1 MISLNLG
8 KMLNILGGLE
18 MSNNKETAK
27 QIIQII
33 GEDNI
38 TFMTHCATRLRLNVV
53 NESDVD
59 LDALDQVEGVI
70 KSQLKGGQL
79 QVIIGARVADVF
91 EEAKKLVNLSDEN
104 VQSTEVKKNV
114 ITRVVEAISGCFGPV
129 IPVLIGCGMVKS
141 VAAILIA
148 LKWVDPTSGTYQVIS
163 LIGDLL
169 FYFFPFFLAVSAAK
183 KFKTHEYLALALAGA
198 LMYPLIQNGAIN
210 AAESGVSSLSFLG
223 LPVLFVNYKSTILP
237 IILSVWIMS
246 YVYRWVNKIIPDTF
260 KVLFVPMIVLFIMV
274 PLELIVI
281 GPLGTYLGQG
291 VASIVS
297 YLYTTNG
304 VIGALLFGT
313 FRPLLIIFG
322 MHYAITPINAQLIA
336 EYGYSVIS
344 PANLTGNLAQAGA
357 TLAVFLLLKK
367 KAEKAEALSAGV
379 TALFG
384 VTEPAMF
391 GFNLKYKKPM
401 IFAMLGGGI
410 GAAYINFF
418 GGGATAVILPG
429 LLALPT
435 YIADNYIHIII
446 GISISIAFA
455 LVGTLLFGIG
465 QKDSKIA
472 TQAVNPEKLDVV
484 PFTDGE
490 ILPLEKVNDAVFST
504 GVMGPGFAVQPNQGK
519 VLAPFN
525 GKVTMVFETKHAI
538 GLRSDNGVEVLIH
551 IGLETVNLK
560 GQHFKVLIKE
570 GDTVEAGQALVEFD
584 LEKLKEL
591 GYDTVIPFI
600 VTNSVEFKN
609 VSVNLDKKPIEIALI

>member
-1 MISLNLG
+1 
-8 KMLNILGGLE
+8 
-18 MSNNKETAK
+18 MSNNKETAE

-38 TFMTHCATRLRLNVV
+38 TFMTHCATRLRLNVADE
-53 NESDVD
+53 NKVD
-59 LDALDQVEGVI
+59 LNALDQVPGVI
-70 KSQLKGGQL
+70 KAQVKSGQL
-79 QVIIGARVADVF
+79 QVIIGAKVAQVF
-91 EEAKKLVNLSDEN
+91 EEASKLVTLSEDQ
-104 VQSTEVKKNV
+104 VQSTEIKKN
-114 ITRVVEAISGCFGPV
+114 IIARVVEAISGCFGPV

-141 VAAILIA
+141 VAAILTT
-148 LKWVDPTSGTYQVIS
+148 LNLVDPTSGTYQIIS

-183 KFKTHEYLALALAGA
+183 KFKTHEFLAVALAGA
-198 LMYPLIQNGAIN
+198 LMYPTIQNGALQ
-210 AAESGVSSLSFLG
+210 AAETGVNSLSFLG
-223 LPVLFVNYKSTILP
+223 LPVLFVNYKSTIIP

-246 YVYRWVNKIIPDTF
+246 YVYKWVNKLIPDTF

-281 GPLGTYLGQG
+281 GPFGTYIGQG
-291 VASIVS
+291 VAKVVS

-304 VIGALLFGT
+304 VLGALLFGT

-357 TLAVFLLLKK
+357 TLATFFLLKK
-367 KAEKAEALSAGV
+367 KSEKAEALSAGV

-401 IFAMLGGGI
+401 ICAMIAGGI
-410 GAAYINFF
+410 GAAYINFW

-446 GISISIAFA
+446 GISISIALA
-455 LVGTLLFGIG
+455 MIGTLVLGIG
-465 QKDSKIA
+465 NKAKSDETTIVSA
-472 TQAVNPEKLDVV
+472 TKLDVK
-484 PFTDGE
+484 PFAKGE
-490 ILPLEKVNDAVFST
+490 VVELNKVNDAVFST
-504 GVMGPGFAVQPNQGK
+504 GVMGNGFAIVPTEGK
-519 VLAPFN
+519 VFAPFA

-538 GLRSDNGVEVLIH
+538 GLRSDNGVEVLVH
-551 IGLETVNLK
+551 IGLDTVNLK
-560 GQHFKVLIKE
+560 GEHFNVHIKE
-570 GDTVEAGQALVEFD
+570 GDTIEAGQLLVEFD

-591 GYDTVIPFI
+591 GYDTIIPFI
-600 VTNSVEFKN
+600 VTNGAEFAQVTPKL
-609 VSVNLDKKPIEIALI
+609 SSDSIEFALA

>member
-1 MISLNLG
+1 
-8 KMLNILGGLE
+8 

-38 TFMTHCATRLRLNVV
+38 TFMTHCATRLRLNVADE
-53 NESDVD
+53 NKVD
-59 LDALDQVEGVI
+59 LNALDQVLGVI
-70 KSQLKGGQL
+70 KAQVKSGQL
-79 QVIIGARVADVF
+79 QVIIGAKVAQVF
-91 EEAKKLVNLSDEN
+91 EEASKLVTLSEDQ
-104 VQSTEVKKNV
+104 VQSTEIKKN
-114 ITRVVEAISGCFGPV
+114 IIARVVEAISGCFGPV

-141 VAAILIA
+141 VAAILTT
-148 LKWVDPTSGTYQVIS
+148 LNLVDPTSGTYQIIS

-183 KFKTHEYLALALAGA
+183 KFKTHEFLAVALAGA
-198 LMYPLIQNGAIN
+198 LMYPTIQNGALQ
-210 AAESGVSSLSFLG
+210 AAETGVNSLSFLG
-223 LPVLFVNYKSTILP
+223 LPVLFVNYKSTIIP

-246 YVYRWVNKIIPDTF
+246 YVYKWVNKLIPDTF

-281 GPLGTYLGQG
+281 GPFGTYIGQG
-291 VASIVS
+291 VAKVVS

-304 VIGALLFGT
+304 VLGALLFGT

-357 TLAVFLLLKK
+357 TLATFFLLKK
-367 KAEKAEALSAGV
+367 KSEKAEALSAGV

-401 IFAMLGGGI
+401 ICAMIAGGI
-410 GAAYINFF
+410 GAAYINFW

-446 GISISIAFA
+446 GISISIALA
-455 LVGTLLFGIG
+455 MIGTLVLGIG
-465 QKDSKIA
+465 NKAKSDETTIVSA
-472 TQAVNPEKLDVV
+472 TKLDVK
-484 PFTDGE
+484 PFAKGE
-490 ILPLEKVNDAVFST
+490 VVELNKVNDAVFST
-504 GVMGPGFAVQPNQGK
+504 GVMGNGFAIVPTEGK
-519 VLAPFN
+519 VFAPFA

-538 GLRSDNGVEVLIH
+538 GLRSDNGVEVLVH
-551 IGLETVNLK
+551 IGLDTVNLK
-560 GQHFKVLIKE
+560 GEHFNVHIKE
-570 GDTVEAGQALVEFD
+570 GDTIEAGQLLVEFD

-591 GYDTVIPFI
+591 GYDTIIPFI
-600 VTNSVEFKN
+600 VTNGAEFAQVTPKL
-609 VSVNLDKKPIEIALI
+609 SSDSIEFALA

>member
-1 MISLNLG
+1 
-8 KMLNILGGLE
+8 
-18 MSNNKETAK
+18 MSSNKETAK

-38 TFMTHCATRLRLNVV
+38 TFMTHCATRLRMNVADE
-53 NESDVD
+53 NKVD
-59 LDALDQVEGVI
+59 LNALDQVSGVI
-70 KSQLKGGQL
+70 KAQIKSGQL
-79 QVIIGARVADVF
+79 QVIIGAKVAQVF
-91 EEAKKLVNLSDEN
+91 EEASKLVSLSDN
-104 VQSTEVKKNV
+104 QVQSTEIKKN
-114 ITRVVEAISGCFGPV
+114 IIARVVEAISGCFGPV

-141 VAAILIA
+141 VAAILTT
-148 LKWVDPTSGTYQVIS
+148 LNLVDPTSGTYQIIS

-183 KFKTHEYLALALAGA
+183 KFKTHEFLAVALAGA
-198 LMYPLIQNGAIN
+198 LMYPTIQNGALQ
-210 AAESGVSSLSFLG
+210 AAETSVNSLSFLG
-223 LPVLFVNYKSTILP
+223 LPVLFVNYKSTIIP

-246 YVYRWVNKIIPDTF
+246 YVYKWVNKLIPDTF

-281 GPLGTYLGQG
+281 GPFGTYLGQG
-291 VASIVS
+291 VAKVVS

-304 VIGALLFGT
+304 VLGALLFGT

-357 TLAVFLLLKK
+357 TLATFFFLKK
-367 KAEKAEALSAGV
+367 KSEKAEALSAGV

-401 IFAMLGGGI
+401 ICAMIAGGI
-410 GAAYINFF
+410 GAAYINFWS
-418 GGGATAVILPG
+418 GGATAVILPG

-446 GISISIAFA
+446 GISISIALA
-455 LVGTLLFGIG
+455 MIGTLVFGIG
-465 QKDSKIA
+465 SKPKADDTTIVSA
-472 TQAVNPEKLDVV
+472 TKLDVK
-484 PFTDGE
+484 PFAKGE
-490 ILPLEKVNDAVFST
+490 VVELNKVNDAVFST
-504 GVMGPGFAVQPNQGK
+504 GVMGNGFAIVPTEGK
-519 VLAPFN
+519 VFAPFA

-538 GLRSDNGVEVLIH
+538 GLRSDNGVEVLVH
-551 IGLETVNLK
+551 IGLDTVNLK
-560 GQHFKVLIKE
+560 GEHFNVRIKE
-570 GDTVEAGQALVEFD
+570 GDTIEAGQLLVEFD

-591 GYDTVIPFI
+591 GYDTIIPFI
-600 VTNSVEFKN
+600 VTNGAEFAQVTPKL
-609 VSVNLDKKPIEIALI
+609 SSDSIEFALA

>member
-1 MISLNLG
+1 
-8 KMLNILGGLE
+8 
-18 MSNNKETAK
+18 ETAK

-38 TFMTHCATRLRLNVV
+38 TFMTHCATRLRMNVADE
-53 NESDVD
+53 NKVD
-59 LDALDQVEGVI
+59 LNALDQVSGVI
-70 KSQLKGGQL
+70 KAQIKSGQL
-79 QVIIGARVADVF
+79 QVIIGAKVAQVF
-91 EEAKKLVNLSDEN
+91 EEASKLVSLSDN
-104 VQSTEVKKNV
+104 QVQSTEIKKN
-114 ITRVVEAISGCFGPV
+114 IIARVVEAISGCFGPV

-141 VAAILIA
+141 VAAILTT
-148 LKWVDPTSGTYQVIS
+148 LNLVDPTSGTYQIIS

-183 KFKTHEYLALALAGA
+183 KFKTHEFLAVALAGA
-198 LMYPLIQNGAIN
+198 LMYPTIQNGALQ
-210 AAESGVSSLSFLG
+210 AAETGVNSLSFLG
-223 LPVLFVNYKSTILP
+223 LPVLFVNYKSTIIP

-246 YVYRWVNKIIPDTF
+246 YVYKWVNKLIPDTF

-281 GPLGTYLGQG
+281 GPFGTYLGQG
-291 VASIVS
+291 VAKVVS

-304 VIGALLFGT
+304 VLGALLFGT

-357 TLAVFLLLKK
+357 TLATFFFLKK
-367 KAEKAEALSAGV
+367 KSEKAEALSAGV

-401 IFAMLGGGI
+401 ICAMIAGGI
-410 GAAYINFF
+410 GAAYINFWS
-418 GGGATAVILPG
+418 GGATAVILPG

-446 GISISIAFA
+446 GISISIALA
-455 LVGTLLFGIG
+455 MIGTLVFGIG
-465 QKDSKIA
+465 SKPKADDTTIVSA
-472 TQAVNPEKLDVV
+472 TKLDVK
-484 PFTDGE
+484 PFAKGE
-490 ILPLEKVNDAVFST
+490 VVELNKVNDAVFST
-504 GVMGPGFAVQPNQGK
+504 GVMGNGFAIVPTEGK
-519 VLAPFN
+519 VFAPFA

-538 GLRSDNGVEVLIH
+538 GLRSDNGVEVLVH
-551 IGLETVNLK
+551 IGLDTVNLK
-560 GQHFKVLIKE
+560 GEHFNVRIKE
-570 GDTVEAGQALVEFD
+570 GDTIEAGQLLVEFD

-591 GYDTVIPFI
+591 GYDTIIPFI
-600 VTNSVEFKN
+600 VTNGAEFAQVTPKL
-609 VSVNLDKKPIEIALI
+609 SSDSIEFALA

>member
-1 MISLNLG
+1 
-8 KMLNILGGLE
+8 
-18 MSNNKETAK
+18 MSSNKETAK

-38 TFMTHCATRLRLNVV
+38 TFMTHCATRLRMNVADE
-53 NESDVD
+53 NKVD
-59 LDALDQVEGVI
+59 LNALEQVSGVI
-70 KSQLKGGQL
+70 KAQIKSGQL
-79 QVIIGARVADVF
+79 QVIIGAKVAQVF
-91 EEAKKLVNLSDEN
+91 EEASKLVSLSDN
-104 VQSTEVKKNV
+104 QVQSTEIKKN
-114 ITRVVEAISGCFGPV
+114 IIARVVEAISGCFGPV

-141 VAAILIA
+141 VAAILTT
-148 LKWVDPTSGTYQVIS
+148 LNLVDPTSGTYQIIS

-183 KFKTHEYLALALAGA
+183 KFKTHEFLAVALAGA
-198 LMYPLIQNGAIN
+198 LMYPTIQNGALQ
-210 AAESGVSSLSFLG
+210 AAETGVNSLSFLG
-223 LPVLFVNYKSTILP
+223 LPVLFVNYKSTIIP

-246 YVYRWVNKIIPDTF
+246 YVYKWVNKLIPDTF

-281 GPLGTYLGQG
+281 GPFGTYLGQG
-291 VASIVS
+291 VAKVVS

-304 VIGALLFGT
+304 VLGALLFGT

-357 TLAVFLLLKK
+357 TLATFFFLKK
-367 KAEKAEALSAGV
+367 KSEKAEALSAGV

-401 IFAMLGGGI
+401 ICAMIAGGI
-410 GAAYINFF
+410 GAAYINFWS
-418 GGGATAVILPG
+418 GGATAVILPG

-446 GISISIAFA
+446 GISISIALA
-455 LVGTLLFGIG
+455 MIGTLVFGIG
-465 QKDSKIA
+465 SKPKADDTTIVSA
-472 TQAVNPEKLDVV
+472 TKLDVK
-484 PFTDGE
+484 PFAKGE
-490 ILPLEKVNDAVFST
+490 VVELNKVNDAVFST
-504 GVMGPGFAVQPNQGK
+504 GVMGNGFAIVPTEGK
-519 VLAPFN
+519 VFAPFA

-538 GLRSDNGVEVLIH
+538 GLRSDNGVEVLVH
-551 IGLETVNLK
+551 IGLDTVNLK
-560 GQHFKVLIKE
+560 GEHFNVRIKE
-570 GDTVEAGQALVEFD
+570 GDTIEAGQLLVEFD

-591 GYDTVIPFI
+591 GYDTIIPFI
-600 VTNSVEFKN
+600 VTNGAEFAQVTPKL
-609 VSVNLDKKPIEIALI
+609 SSDSIEFALA

>member
-1 MISLNLG
+1 
-8 KMLNILGGLE
+8 
-18 MSNNKETAK
+18 MSSNKETAK

-38 TFMTHCATRLRLNVV
+38 TFMTHCATRLRMNVADE
-53 NESDVD
+53 NKVD
-59 LDALDQVEGVI
+59 LNALDQVSGVI
-70 KSQLKGGQL
+70 KAQIKSGQL
-79 QVIIGARVADVF
+79 QVIIGAKVAQVF
-91 EEAKKLVNLSDEN
+91 EEASKLVSLSDN
-104 VQSTEVKKNV
+104 QVQSTEIKKN
-114 ITRVVEAISGCFGPV
+114 IIARVVEAISGCFGPV

-141 VAAILIA
+141 VAAILTT
-148 LKWVDPTSGTYQVIS
+148 LNLVDPTSGTYQIIS

-183 KFKTHEYLALALAGA
+183 KFKTHEFLAVALAGA
-198 LMYPLIQNGAIN
+198 LMYPTIQNGALQ
-210 AAESGVSSLSFLG
+210 AAETGVNSLSFLG
-223 LPVLFVNYKSTILP
+223 LPVLFVNYKSTIIP

-246 YVYRWVNKIIPDTF
+246 YVYKWVNKLIPDTF

-281 GPLGTYLGQG
+281 GPFGTYLGQG
-291 VASIVS
+291 VAKVVS

-304 VIGALLFGT
+304 VLGALLFGT

-357 TLAVFLLLKK
+357 TLATFFFLKK
-367 KAEKAEALSAGV
+367 KSEKAEALSAGV

-401 IFAMLGGGI
+401 ICAMIAGGI
-410 GAAYINFF
+410 GAAYINFWS
-418 GGGATAVILPG
+418 GGATAVILPG

-446 GISISIAFA
+446 GISISIALA
-455 LVGTLLFGIG
+455 MIGTLVFGIG
-465 QKDSKIA
+465 SKPKADDTTIVSA
-472 TQAVNPEKLDVV
+472 TKLDVK
-484 PFTDGE
+484 PFAKGE
-490 ILPLEKVNDAVFST
+490 VVELNKVNDAVFST
-504 GVMGPGFAVQPNQGK
+504 GVMGNGFAIVPTEGK
-519 VLAPFN
+519 VFAPFA

-538 GLRSDNGVEVLIH
+538 GLRSDNGVEALVH
-551 IGLETVNLK
+551 IGLDTVNLK
-560 GQHFKVLIKE
+560 GEHFNVRIKE
-570 GDTVEAGQALVEFD
+570 GDTIEAGQLLVEFD

-591 GYDTVIPFI
+591 GYDTIIPFI
-600 VTNSVEFKN
+600 VTNGAEFAQVTPKL
-609 VSVNLDKKPIEIALI
+609 SSDSIEFALA

>member
-1 MISLNLG
+1 
-8 KMLNILGGLE
+8 

-38 TFMTHCATRLRLNVV
+38 TFMTHCATRLRLNVADE
-53 NESDVD
+53 NKVD
-59 LDALDQVEGVI
+59 LNALDQVPGVI
-70 KSQLKGGQL
+70 KAQVKSGQL
-79 QVIIGARVADVF
+79 QVIIGAKVAQVF
-91 EEAKKLVNLSDEN
+91 EEASKLVTLSEDQ
-104 VQSTEVKKNV
+104 VQSTEIKKN
-114 ITRVVEAISGCFGPV
+114 IIARVVEAISGCFGPV

-141 VAAILIA
+141 VAAILTT
-148 LKWVDPTSGTYQVIS
+148 LNLVDPTSGTYQIIS

-183 KFKTHEYLALALAGA
+183 KFKTHEFLAVALAGA
-198 LMYPLIQNGAIN
+198 LMYPTIQNGALQ
-210 AAESGVSSLSFLG
+210 AAETGVNSLSFLG
-223 LPVLFVNYKSTILP
+223 LPVLFVNYKSTIIP

-246 YVYRWVNKIIPDTF
+246 YVYKWVNKLIPDTF
-260 KVLFVPMIVLFIMV
+260 KVLFVLMIVLFIMV

-281 GPLGTYLGQG
+281 GPFGTYIGQG
-291 VASIVS
+291 VAKVVS

-304 VIGALLFGT
+304 VLGALLFGT

-357 TLAVFLLLKK
+357 TLATFFLLKK
-367 KAEKAEALSAGV
+367 KSEKAEALSAGV

-401 IFAMLGGGI
+401 ICAMIAGGI
-410 GAAYINFF
+410 GAAYINFW

-446 GISISIAFA
+446 GISISIALA
-455 LVGTLLFGIG
+455 MIGTLVLGIG
-465 QKDSKIA
+465 NKAKSDETTIVSA
-472 TQAVNPEKLDVV
+472 TKLDVK
-484 PFTDGE
+484 PFAKGE
-490 ILPLEKVNDAVFST
+490 VVELNKVNDAVFST
-504 GVMGPGFAVQPNQGK
+504 GVMGNGFAIVPTEGK
-519 VLAPFN
+519 VFAPFA

-538 GLRSDNGVEVLIH
+538 GLRSDNGVEVLVH
-551 IGLETVNLK
+551 IGLDTVNLK
-560 GQHFKVLIKE
+560 GEHFNVHIKE
-570 GDTVEAGQALVEFD
+570 GDTIEAGQLLVEFD

-591 GYDTVIPFI
+591 GYDTIIPFI
-600 VTNSVEFKN
+600 VTNGAEFAQVTPKL
-609 VSVNLDKKPIEIALI
+609 SSDSIEFALA

>member
-1 MISLNLG
+1 
-8 KMLNILGGLE
+8 

-38 TFMTHCATRLRLNVV
+38 TFMTHCATRLRLNVADE
-53 NESDVD
+53 NKVD
-59 LDALDQVEGVI
+59 LNALDQVPGVI
-70 KSQLKGGQL
+70 KAQVKSGQL
-79 QVIIGARVADVF
+79 QVIIGAKVAQVF
-91 EEAKKLVNLSDEN
+91 EEASKLVTLSEDQ
-104 VQSTEVKKNV
+104 VQSTEIKKN
-114 ITRVVEAISGCFGPV
+114 IIARVVEAISGCFGPV

-141 VAAILIA
+141 VAAILTT
-148 LKWVDPTSGTYQVIS
+148 LNLVDPTSGTYQIIS

-183 KFKTHEYLALALAGA
+183 KFKTHEFLAVALAGA
-198 LMYPLIQNGAIN
+198 LMYPTIQNGALQ
-210 AAESGVSSLSFLG
+210 AAETGVNSLSFLG
-223 LPVLFVNYKSTILP
+223 LPVLFVNYKSTIIP

-246 YVYRWVNKIIPDTF
+246 YVYKWVNKLIPDTF

-281 GPLGTYLGQG
+281 GPFGTYIGQG
-291 VASIVS
+291 VAKVVS

-304 VIGALLFGT
+304 VLGALLFGT

-357 TLAVFLLLKK
+357 TLATFFLLKK
-367 KAEKAEALSAGV
+367 KSEKAEALSAGV

-401 IFAMLGGGI
+401 ICAMIAGGI
-410 GAAYINFF
+410 GAAYINFW

-446 GISISIAFA
+446 GISISIALA
-455 LVGTLLFGIG
+455 MIGTLVLGIG
-465 QKDSKIA
+465 NKAKSDETTIVSA
-472 TQAVNPEKLDVV
+472 TKLDVK
-484 PFTDGE
+484 PFAKGE
-490 ILPLEKVNDAVFST
+490 VVELNKVNDAVFLT
-504 GVMGPGFAVQPNQGK
+504 GVMGNGFAIVPTEGK
-519 VLAPFN
+519 VFAPFA
-525 GKVTMVFETKHAI
+525 GKVTIVFETKHAI
-538 GLRSDNGVEVLIH
+538 GLRSDNGVEVLVH
-551 IGLETVNLK
+551 IGLDTVNLK
-560 GQHFKVLIKE
+560 GEHFNVHIKE
-570 GDTVEAGQALVEFD
+570 GDTIEAGQLLVEFD

-591 GYDTVIPFI
+591 GYDTIIPFI
-600 VTNSVEFKN
+600 VTNGAEFAQVTPKL
-609 VSVNLDKKPIEIALI
+609 SSDSIEFALA

>member
-1 MISLNLG
+1 
-8 KMLNILGGLE
+8 

-38 TFMTHCATRLRLNVV
+38 TFMTHCATRLRLNVADE
-53 NESDVD
+53 NKVD
-59 LDALDQVEGVI
+59 LNALDQVPGVI
-70 KSQLKGGQL
+70 KAQVKSGQL
-79 QVIIGARVADVF
+79 QVIIGAKVAQVF
-91 EEAKKLVNLSDEN
+91 EEASKLVTLSEDQ
-104 VQSTEVKKNV
+104 VQSTEIKKN
-114 ITRVVEAISGCFGPV
+114 IIARVVEAISGCFGPV

-141 VAAILIA
+141 VAAILTT
-148 LKWVDPTSGTYQVIS
+148 LNLVDPTSGTYQIIS

-183 KFKTHEYLALALAGA
+183 KFKTHEFLAVALAGA
-198 LMYPLIQNGAIN
+198 LMYPTIQNGALQ
-210 AAESGVSSLSFLG
+210 AAETGVNSLSFLG
-223 LPVLFVNYKSTILP
+223 LPVLFVNYKSTIIP

-246 YVYRWVNKIIPDTF
+246 YVYKWVNKLIPDTF

-281 GPLGTYLGQG
+281 GPFGTYIGQG
-291 VASIVS
+291 VAKVVS

-304 VIGALLFGT
+304 VLGALLFGT

-357 TLAVFLLLKK
+357 TLATFFLLKK
-367 KAEKAEALSAGV
+367 KSEKAEALSAGV

-401 IFAMLGGGI
+401 ICAMIASGI
-410 GAAYINFF
+410 GAAYINFW

-446 GISISIAFA
+446 GISISIALA
-455 LVGTLLFGIG
+455 MIGTLVLGIG
-465 QKDSKIA
+465 NKAKSDETTIVSA
-472 TQAVNPEKLDVV
+472 TKLDVK
-484 PFTDGE
+484 PFAKGE
-490 ILPLEKVNDAVFST
+490 VVELNKVNDAVFLT
-504 GVMGPGFAVQPNQGK
+504 GVMGNGFAIVPTEGK
-519 VLAPFN
+519 VFAPFA

-538 GLRSDNGVEVLIH
+538 GLRSDNGVEVLVH
-551 IGLETVNLK
+551 IGLDTVNLK
-560 GQHFKVLIKE
+560 GEHFNVHIKE
-570 GDTVEAGQALVEFD
+570 GDTIEAGQLLVEFD

-591 GYDTVIPFI
+591 GYDTIIPFI
-600 VTNSVEFKN
+600 VTNGAEFAQVTPKL
-609 VSVNLDKKPIEIALI
+609 SSDSIEFALA

>member
-1 MISLNLG
+1 
-8 KMLNILGGLE
+8 
-18 MSNNKETAK
+18 MSSNKETAK

-38 TFMTHCATRLRLNVV
+38 TFMTHCATQLRMNVADE
-53 NESDVD
+53 NKVD
-59 LDALDQVEGVI
+59 LNALDQVSGVI
-70 KSQLKGGQL
+70 KAQIKSGQL
-79 QVIIGARVADVF
+79 QVIIGAKVAQVF
-91 EEAKKLVNLSDEN
+91 EEASKLVSLSDN
-104 VQSTEVKKNV
+104 QVQSTEIKKN
-114 ITRVVEAISGCFGPV
+114 IIARVVEAISGCFGPV

-141 VAAILIA
+141 VAAILTT
-148 LKWVDPTSGTYQVIS
+148 LNLVDPTSGTYQIIS

-183 KFKTHEYLALALAGA
+183 KFKTHEFLAVALAGA
-198 LMYPLIQNGAIN
+198 LMYPTIQNGALQ
-210 AAESGVSSLSFLG
+210 AAETGVNSLSFLG
-223 LPVLFVNYKSTILP
+223 LPVLFVNYKSTIIP

-246 YVYRWVNKIIPDTF
+246 YVYKWVNKLIPDTF

-281 GPLGTYLGQG
+281 GPFGTYLGQG
-291 VASIVS
+291 VAKVVS

-304 VIGALLFGT
+304 VLGALLFGT

-357 TLAVFLLLKK
+357 TLATFFFLKK
-367 KAEKAEALSAGV
+367 KSEKAEALSAGV

-401 IFAMLGGGI
+401 ICAMIAGGI
-410 GAAYINFF
+410 GAAYINFWS
-418 GGGATAVILPG
+418 GGATAVILPG

-446 GISISIAFA
+446 GISISIALA
-455 LVGTLLFGIG
+455 MIGTLVFGIG
-465 QKDSKIA
+465 SKPKADDTTIVSA
-472 TQAVNPEKLDVV
+472 TKLDVK
-484 PFTDGE
+484 PFAKGE
-490 ILPLEKVNDAVFST
+490 VVELNKVNDAVFST
-504 GVMGPGFAVQPNQGK
+504 GVMGNGFAIVPTEGK
-519 VLAPFN
+519 VFAPFA

-538 GLRSDNGVEVLIH
+538 GLRSDNGVEVLVH
-551 IGLETVNLK
+551 IGLDTVNLK
-560 GQHFKVLIKE
+560 GEHFNVRIKE
-570 GDTVEAGQALVEFD
+570 GDTIEAGQLLVEFD

-591 GYDTVIPFI
+591 GYDTIIPFI
-600 VTNSVEFKN
+600 VTNGAEFAQVTPKL
-609 VSVNLDKKPIEIALI
+609 SSDSIEFALA

>member
-1 MISLNLG
+1 
-8 KMLNILGGLE
+8 

-38 TFMTHCATRLRLNVV
+38 TFMTHCATRLRLNVADE
-53 NESDVD
+53 NKVD
-59 LDALDQVEGVI
+59 LNALDQVPDVI
-70 KSQLKGGQL
+70 KAQVKSGQL
-79 QVIIGARVADVF
+79 QVIIGAKVAQVF
-91 EEAKKLVNLSDEN
+91 EEASKLVTLSEDQ
-104 VQSTEVKKNV
+104 VQSTEIKKN
-114 ITRVVEAISGCFGPV
+114 IIARVVEAISGCFGPV

-141 VAAILIA
+141 VAAILTT
-148 LKWVDPTSGTYQVIS
+148 LNLVDPTSGTYQIIS

-183 KFKTHEYLALALAGA
+183 KFKTHEFLAVALAGA
-198 LMYPLIQNGAIN
+198 LMYPTIQNGALQ
-210 AAESGVSSLSFLG
+210 AAETGVNSLSFLG
-223 LPVLFVNYKSTILP
+223 LPVLFVNYKSTIIP

-246 YVYRWVNKIIPDTF
+246 YVYKWVNKLIPDTF

-281 GPLGTYLGQG
+281 GPFGTYIGQG
-291 VASIVS
+291 VAKVVS

-304 VIGALLFGT
+304 VLGALLFGT

-357 TLAVFLLLKK
+357 TLATFFLLKK
-367 KAEKAEALSAGV
+367 KSEKAEALSAGV

-401 IFAMLGGGI
+401 ICAMIAGGI
-410 GAAYINFF
+410 GAAYINFW

-446 GISISIAFA
+446 GISISIALA
-455 LVGTLLFGIG
+455 MIGTLVLGIG
-465 QKDSKIA
+465 NKAKSDETTIVSA
-472 TQAVNPEKLDVV
+472 TKLDVK
-484 PFTDGE
+484 PFAKGE
-490 ILPLEKVNDAVFST
+490 VVELNKVNDAVFLT
-504 GVMGPGFAVQPNQGK
+504 GVMGNGFAIVPTEGK
-519 VLAPFN
+519 VFAPFA

-538 GLRSDNGVEVLIH
+538 GLRSDNGVEVLVH
-551 IGLETVNLK
+551 IGLDTVNLK
-560 GQHFKVLIKE
+560 GEHFNVHIKE
-570 GDTVEAGQALVEFD
+570 GDTIEAGQLLVEFD

-591 GYDTVIPFI
+591 GYDTIIPFI
-600 VTNSVEFKN
+600 VTNGAEFAQVTPKL
-609 VSVNLDKKPIEIALI
+609 SSDSIEFALA

>member
-1 MISLNLG
+1 
-8 KMLNILGGLE
+8 
-18 MSNNKETAK
+18 MSSNKETAK

-38 TFMTHCATRLRLNVV
+38 TFMTHCATRLRLNVADE
-53 NESDVD
+53 NKVD
-59 LDALDQVEGVI
+59 LNALDQVPGVI
-70 KSQLKGGQL
+70 KAQVKSGQL
-79 QVIIGARVADVF
+79 QVIIGAKVAQVF
-91 EEAKKLVNLSDEN
+91 EEASKLVTLSEDQ
-104 VQSTEVKKNV
+104 VQSTEIKKN
-114 ITRVVEAISGCFGPV
+114 IIARVVEAISGCFGPV

-141 VAAILIA
+141 VAAILTT
-148 LKWVDPTSGTYQVIS
+148 LNLVDPTSGTYQIIS

-183 KFKTHEYLALALAGA
+183 KFKTHEFLAVALAGA
-198 LMYPLIQNGAIN
+198 LMYPTIQNGALQ
-210 AAESGVSSLSFLG
+210 AAETGVNSLSFLG
-223 LPVLFVNYKSTILP
+223 FPVLFVNYKSTIIP

-246 YVYRWVNKIIPDTF
+246 YVYKWVNKLIPDTF

-281 GPLGTYLGQG
+281 GPFGTYIGQG
-291 VASIVS
+291 VAKVVS

-304 VIGALLFGT
+304 VLGALLFGT

-357 TLAVFLLLKK
+357 TLATFFLLKK
-367 KAEKAEALSAGV
+367 KSEKAEALSAGV

-401 IFAMLGGGI
+401 ICAMIAGGI
-410 GAAYINFF
+410 GAAYINFW

-446 GISISIAFA
+446 GISISIALA
-455 LVGTLLFGIG
+455 MIGTLVLGIG
-465 QKDSKIA
+465 NKAKSDETTIVSA
-472 TQAVNPEKLDVV
+472 TKLDVK
-484 PFTDGE
+484 PFAKGE
-490 ILPLEKVNDAVFST
+490 VVELNKVNDAVFST
-504 GVMGPGFAVQPNQGK
+504 GVMGNGFAIVPTEGK
-519 VLAPFN
+519 VFAPFA
-525 GKVTMVFETKHAI
+525 GKVTMLFETKHAI
-538 GLRSDNGVEVLIH
+538 GLRSDNGVEVLVH
-551 IGLETVNLK
+551 IGLDTINLK
-560 GQHFKVLIKE
+560 GEHFNVHITE
-570 GDTVEAGQALVEFD
+570 GDTIEAGQLLVEFD

-591 GYDTVIPFI
+591 GYDTIIPFI
-600 VTNSVEFKN
+600 VTNGAEFAQVTPKL
-609 VSVNLDKKPIEIALI
+609 SSDSIEFALS

>member
-1 MISLNLG
+1 
-8 KMLNILGGLE
+8 

-38 TFMTHCATRLRLNVV
+38 TFMTHCATRLRLNVADE
-53 NESDVD
+53 NKVD
-59 LDALDQVEGVI
+59 LNALDQVPGVI
-70 KSQLKGGQL
+70 KADVKSGQL
-79 QVIIGARVADVF
+79 QVIIGAKVAQVF
-91 EEAKKLVNLSDEN
+91 EEASKLVTLSEDQ
-104 VQSTEVKKNV
+104 VQSTEIKKN
-114 ITRVVEAISGCFGPV
+114 IIARVVEAISGCFGPV

-141 VAAILIA
+141 VAAILTT
-148 LKWVDPTSGTYQVIS
+148 LNLVDPTSGTYQIIS

-183 KFKTHEYLALALAGA
+183 KFKTHEFLAVALAGA
-198 LMYPLIQNGAIN
+198 LMYPTIQNGALQ
-210 AAESGVSSLSFLG
+210 AAETGVNSLSFLG
-223 LPVLFVNYKSTILP
+223 LPVLFVNYKSTIIP

-246 YVYRWVNKIIPDTF
+246 YVYKWVNKLIPDTF

-281 GPLGTYLGQG
+281 GPFGTYIGQG
-291 VASIVS
+291 VAKVVS

-304 VIGALLFGT
+304 VLGALLFGT

-357 TLAVFLLLKK
+357 TLATFFLLKK
-367 KAEKAEALSAGV
+367 KSEKAEALSAGV

-401 IFAMLGGGI
+401 ICAMIAGGI
-410 GAAYINFF
+410 GAAYINFW

-446 GISISIAFA
+446 GISISIALA
-455 LVGTLLFGIG
+455 MIGTLVLGIG
-465 QKDSKIA
+465 NKAKSDETTIVSA
-472 TQAVNPEKLDVV
+472 TKLDVK
-484 PFTDGE
+484 PFAKGE
-490 ILPLEKVNDAVFST
+490 VVELNKVNDAVFST
-504 GVMGPGFAVQPNQGK
+504 GVMGNGFAIVPTEGK
-519 VLAPFN
+519 VFAPFA

-538 GLRSDNGVEVLIH
+538 GLRSDNGVEVLVH
-551 IGLETVNLK
+551 IGLDTVNLK
-560 GQHFKVLIKE
+560 GEHFNVHIKE
-570 GDTVEAGQALVEFD
+570 GDTIEAGQLLVEFD

-591 GYDTVIPFI
+591 GYDTIIPFI
-600 VTNSVEFKN
+600 VTNGAEFAQVTPKL
-609 VSVNLDKKPIEIALI
+609 SSDSIEFALA

>member
-1 MISLNLG
+1 
-8 KMLNILGGLE
+8 
-18 MSNNKETAK
+18 MSSNKETAK

-38 TFMTHCATRLRLNVV
+38 TFMTHCATRLRLNVADE
-53 NESDVD
+53 NKVD
-59 LDALDQVEGVI
+59 LNALDQVPGVI
-70 KSQLKGGQL
+70 KAQVKSGQL
-79 QVIIGARVADVF
+79 QVIIGAKVAQVF
-91 EEAKKLVNLSDEN
+91 EEASKLVTLSDDQ
-104 VQSTEVKKNV
+104 VQSTEIKKN
-114 ITRVVEAISGCFGPV
+114 IIARVVEAISGCFGPV

-141 VAAILIA
+141 VAAILTT
-148 LKWVDPTSGTYQVIS
+148 LNLVDPTSGTYQIIS

-183 KFKTHEYLALALAGA
+183 KFKTHEFLAVALAGA
-198 LMYPLIQNGAIN
+198 LMYPTIQNGALQ
-210 AAESGVSSLSFLG
+210 AAETGVNSLSFLG
-223 LPVLFVNYKSTILP
+223 LPVLFVNYKSTIIP

-246 YVYRWVNKIIPDTF
+246 YVYKWVNKLIPDTF

-281 GPLGTYLGQG
+281 GPFGTYIGQG
-291 VASIVS
+291 VAKVVS

-304 VIGALLFGT
+304 VLGALLFGT

-357 TLAVFLLLKK
+357 TLATFFLLKK
-367 KAEKAEALSAGV
+367 KSEKAEALSAGV

-401 IFAMLGGGI
+401 ICAMIAGGI
-410 GAAYINFF
+410 GAAYINFW

-435 YIADNYIHIII
+435 YIADNYVHIII
-446 GISISIAFA
+446 GISISIALA
-455 LVGTLLFGIG
+455 MIGTLVLGIG
-465 QKDSKIA
+465 NKAKADETTIVSA
-472 TQAVNPEKLDVV
+472 TKLNVKPFAKGEVV
-484 PFTDGE
+484 E
-490 ILPLEKVNDAVFST
+490 LNKVNDAVFST
-504 GVMGPGFAVQPNQGK
+504 GVMGNGFAIVPTEGK
-519 VLAPFN
+519 VFAPFA
-525 GKVTMVFETKHAI
+525 GKVSMVFETKHAI
-538 GLRSDNGVEVLIH
+538 GLRSDNGVEVLVH
-551 IGLETVNLK
+551 IGLDTVNLK
-560 GQHFKVLIKE
+560 GEHFNVHIKE
-570 GDTVEAGQALVEFD
+570 GDTIEAGQLLVEFD

-591 GYDTVIPFI
+591 GYDTIIPFI
-600 VTNSVEFKN
+600 VTNGAEFAQVTPKL
-609 VSVNLDKKPIEIALI
+609 SSDSIEFALT

>member
-1 MISLNLG
+1 
-8 KMLNILGGLE
+8 
-18 MSNNKETAK
+18 MSSNKETAK

-38 TFMTHCATRLRLNVV
+38 TFMTHCATRLRMNVADE
-53 NESDVD
+53 NKVD
-59 LDALDQVEGVI
+59 LNALDQVSGVI
-70 KSQLKGGQL
+70 KAQIKSGQL
-79 QVIIGARVADVF
+79 QVIIGAKVAQVF
-91 EEAKKLVNLSDEN
+91 EEASKLVSLSDN
-104 VQSTEVKKNV
+104 QVQSTEIKKN
-114 ITRVVEAISGCFGPV
+114 IIARVVEAISGCFGPV

-141 VAAILIA
+141 VAAILTT
-148 LKWVDPTSGTYQVIS
+148 LNLVDPTSGTYQIIS

-183 KFKTHEYLALALAGA
+183 KFKTHEFLAVALAAA
-198 LMYPLIQNGAIN
+198 LMYPTIQNGALQ
-210 AAESGVSSLSFLG
+210 AAETGVNSLSFLG
-223 LPVLFVNYKSTILP
+223 LPVLFVNYKSTIIP

-246 YVYRWVNKIIPDTF
+246 YVYKWVNKLIPDTF

-281 GPLGTYLGQG
+281 GPFGTYLGQG
-291 VASIVS
+291 VAKVVS

-304 VIGALLFGT
+304 VLGALLFGT

-357 TLAVFLLLKK
+357 TLATFFFLKK
-367 KAEKAEALSAGV
+367 KSEKAEALSAGV

-401 IFAMLGGGI
+401 ICAMIAGGI
-410 GAAYINFF
+410 GAAYINFWS
-418 GGGATAVILPG
+418 GGATAVILPG

-446 GISISIAFA
+446 GISISIALA
-455 LVGTLLFGIG
+455 MIGTLVFGIG
-465 QKDSKIA
+465 SKPKADDTTIVSA
-472 TQAVNPEKLDVV
+472 TKLDVK
-484 PFTDGE
+484 PFAKGE
-490 ILPLEKVNDAVFST
+490 VVELNKVNDAVFST
-504 GVMGPGFAVQPNQGK
+504 GVMGNGFAIVPTEGK
-519 VLAPFN
+519 VFAPFA

-538 GLRSDNGVEVLIH
+538 GLRSDNGVEVLVH
-551 IGLETVNLK
+551 IGLDTVNLK
-560 GQHFKVLIKE
+560 GEHFNVRIKE
-570 GDTVEAGQALVEFD
+570 GDTIEAGQLLVEFD

-591 GYDTVIPFI
+591 GYDTIIPFI
-600 VTNSVEFKN
+600 VTNGAEFAQVTPKL
-609 VSVNLDKKPIEIALI
+609 SSDSIEFALA

>member
-1 MISLNLG
+1 
-8 KMLNILGGLE
+8 
-18 MSNNKETAK
+18 MSSNKETAK

-38 TFMTHCATRLRLNVV
+38 TFMTHCATRLRMNVADE
-53 NESDVD
+53 NKVD
-59 LDALDQVEGVI
+59 LNALDQVSGVI
-70 KSQLKGGQL
+70 KAQIKSGQL
-79 QVIIGARVADVF
+79 QVIIGAKVAQVF
-91 EEAKKLVNLSDEN
+91 EEASKLVSLSDN
-104 VQSTEVKKNV
+104 QVQSTEIKKN
-114 ITRVVEAISGCFGPV
+114 IIARVVEVISGCFGPV

-141 VAAILIA
+141 VAAILTT
-148 LKWVDPTSGTYQVIS
+148 LNLVDPTSGTYQIIS

-183 KFKTHEYLALALAGA
+183 KFKTHEFLAVALAGA
-198 LMYPLIQNGAIN
+198 LMYPTIQNGALQ
-210 AAESGVSSLSFLG
+210 AAETGVNSLSFLG
-223 LPVLFVNYKSTILP
+223 LPVLFVNYKSTIIP

-246 YVYRWVNKIIPDTF
+246 YVYKWVNKLIPDTF

-281 GPLGTYLGQG
+281 GPFGTYLGQG
-291 VASIVS
+291 VAKVVS

-304 VIGALLFGT
+304 VLGALLFGT

-357 TLAVFLLLKK
+357 TLATFFFLKK
-367 KAEKAEALSAGV
+367 KSEKAEALSAGV

-401 IFAMLGGGI
+401 ICAMIAGGI
-410 GAAYINFF
+410 GAAYINFWS
-418 GGGATAVILPG
+418 GGATAVILPG

-446 GISISIAFA
+446 GISISIALA
-455 LVGTLLFGIG
+455 MIGTLVFGIG
-465 QKDSKIA
+465 SKPKADDTTIVSA
-472 TQAVNPEKLDVV
+472 TKLDVK
-484 PFTDGE
+484 PFAKGE
-490 ILPLEKVNDAVFST
+490 VVELNKVNDAVFST
-504 GVMGPGFAVQPNQGK
+504 GVMGNGFAIVPTEGK
-519 VLAPFN
+519 VFAPFA

-538 GLRSDNGVEVLIH
+538 GLRSDNGVEVLVH
-551 IGLETVNLK
+551 IGLDTVNLK
-560 GQHFKVLIKE
+560 GEHFNVRIKE
-570 GDTVEAGQALVEFD
+570 GDTIEAGQLLVEFD

-591 GYDTVIPFI
+591 GYDTIIPFI
-600 VTNSVEFKN
+600 VTNGAEFAQVTPKL
-609 VSVNLDKKPIEIALI
+609 SSDSIEFALA

>member
-1 MISLNLG
+1 
-8 KMLNILGGLE
+8 

-38 TFMTHCATRLRLNVV
+38 TFMTHCATRLRLNVADE
-53 NESDVD
+53 NKVD
-59 LDALDQVEGVI
+59 LNALDQVPGVI
-70 KSQLKGGQL
+70 KAQVKSGQL
-79 QVIIGARVADVF
+79 QVIIGAKVAQVF
-91 EEAKKLVNLSDEN
+91 EEASKLVTLSEDQ
-104 VQSTEVKKNV
+104 VQSTEIKKN
-114 ITRVVEAISGCFGPV
+114 IIARVVEAISGCFGPV

-141 VAAILIA
+141 VAAILTI
-148 LKWVDPTSGTYQVIS
+148 LNLVDPTSGTYQIIS

-183 KFKTHEYLALALAGA
+183 KFKTHEFLAVALAGA
-198 LMYPLIQNGAIN
+198 LMYPTIQNGALQ
-210 AAESGVSSLSFLG
+210 AAETGVNSLSFLG
-223 LPVLFVNYKSTILP
+223 LPVLFVNYKSTIIP

-246 YVYRWVNKIIPDTF
+246 YVYKWVNKLIPDTF

-281 GPLGTYLGQG
+281 GPFGTYIGQG
-291 VASIVS
+291 VAKVVS

-304 VIGALLFGT
+304 VLGALLFGT

-357 TLAVFLLLKK
+357 TLATFFLLKK
-367 KAEKAEALSAGV
+367 KSEKAEALSAGV

-401 IFAMLGGGI
+401 ICAMIAGGI
-410 GAAYINFF
+410 GAAYINFW

-446 GISISIAFA
+446 GISISIALA
-455 LVGTLLFGIG
+455 MIGTLVLGIG
-465 QKDSKIA
+465 NKAKSDETTIVSA
-472 TQAVNPEKLDVV
+472 TKLDVK
-484 PFTDGE
+484 PFAKGE
-490 ILPLEKVNDAVFST
+490 VVELNKVNDAVFLT
-504 GVMGPGFAVQPNQGK
+504 GVMGNGFAIVPTEGK
-519 VLAPFN
+519 VFAPFA

-538 GLRSDNGVEVLIH
+538 GLRSDNGVEVLVH
-551 IGLETVNLK
+551 IGLDTVNLK
-560 GQHFKVLIKE
+560 GEHFNVHIKE
-570 GDTVEAGQALVEFD
+570 GDTIEAGQLLVEFD

-591 GYDTVIPFI
+591 GYDTIIPFI
-600 VTNSVEFKN
+600 VTNGAEFAQVTPKL
-609 VSVNLDKKPIEIALI
+609 SSDSIEFALA

>member
-1 MISLNLG
+1 M
-8 KMLNILGGLE
+8 
-18 MSNNKETAK
+18 
-27 QIIQII
+27 
-33 GEDNI
+33 
-38 TFMTHCATRLRLNVV
+38 
-53 NESDVD
+53 
-59 LDALDQVEGVI
+59 
-70 KSQLKGGQL
+70 
-79 QVIIGARVADVF
+79 
-91 EEAKKLVNLSDEN
+91 
-104 VQSTEVKKNV
+104 
-114 ITRVVEAISGCFGPV
+114 EAISGCFGPV

-141 VAAILIA
+141 VAAILTT
-148 LKWVDPTSGTYQVIS
+148 LNLVDPTSGTYQIIS

-183 KFKTHEYLALALAGA
+183 KFKTHEFLAVALAGA
-198 LMYPLIQNGAIN
+198 LMYPTIQNGALQ
-210 AAESGVSSLSFLG
+210 AAETGVNSLSFLG
-223 LPVLFVNYKSTILP
+223 LPVLFVNYKSTIIP

-246 YVYRWVNKIIPDTF
+246 YVYKWVNKLIPDTF

-281 GPLGTYLGQG
+281 GPFGTYIGQG
-291 VASIVS
+291 VAKVVS

-304 VIGALLFGT
+304 VLGALLFGT

-357 TLAVFLLLKK
+357 TLATFFLLKK
-367 KAEKAEALSAGV
+367 KSEKAEALSAGV

-401 IFAMLGGGI
+401 ICAMIAGGI
-410 GAAYINFF
+410 GAAYINFW

-446 GISISIAFA
+446 GISISIALA
-455 LVGTLLFGIG
+455 MIGTLVLGIG
-465 QKDSKIA
+465 NKAKSDETTIVSA
-472 TQAVNPEKLDVV
+472 TKLDVK
-484 PFTDGE
+484 PFAKGE
-490 ILPLEKVNDAVFST
+490 VVELNKVNDAVFLT
-504 GVMGPGFAVQPNQGK
+504 GVMGNGFAIVPTEGK
-519 VLAPFN
+519 VFAPFA

-538 GLRSDNGVEVLIH
+538 GLRSDNGVEVLVH
-551 IGLETVNLK
+551 IGLDTVNLK
-560 GQHFKVLIKE
+560 GEHFNVHIKE
-570 GDTVEAGQALVEFD
+570 GDTIEAGQLLVEFD

-591 GYDTVIPFI
+591 GYDTIIPFI
-600 VTNSVEFKN
+600 VTNGAEFAQVTPKL
-609 VSVNLDKKPIEIALI
+609 SSDSIEFALA

>member
-1 MISLNLG
+1 
-8 KMLNILGGLE
+8 
-18 MSNNKETAK
+18 MSSNKETAK

-38 TFMTHCATRLRLNVV
+38 TFMTHCATRLRMNVADE
-53 NESDVD
+53 NKVD
-59 LDALDQVEGVI
+59 LNALDQVSGVI
-70 KSQLKGGQL
+70 KAQIKSGQL
-79 QVIIGARVADVF
+79 QVIIGAKVAQVF
-91 EEAKKLVNLSDEN
+91 EEASKLVSLSDN
-104 VQSTEVKKNV
+104 QVQSTEIKKN
-114 ITRVVEAISGCFGPV
+114 IIARVVEAISGCFGPV

-141 VAAILIA
+141 VAAILTT
-148 LKWVDPTSGTYQVIS
+148 LNLVDPTSGTYQIIS

-183 KFKTHEYLALALAGA
+183 KFKTHEFLAVALAGA
-198 LMYPLIQNGAIN
+198 LMYPTIQNGALQ
-210 AAESGVSSLSFLG
+210 AAETGVNSLSFLG
-223 LPVLFVNYKSTILP
+223 LPVLFVNYKSTIIP

-246 YVYRWVNKIIPDTF
+246 YVYKWVNKLIPDTF

-281 GPLGTYLGQG
+281 GPFGTYLGQG
-291 VASIVS
+291 VAKVVS

-304 VIGALLFGT
+304 VLGALLFGT

-357 TLAVFLLLKK
+357 TLATFFFLKK
-367 KAEKAEALSAGV
+367 KSEKAEALSAGV

-401 IFAMLGGGI
+401 ICAMIAGGI
-410 GAAYINFF
+410 GAAYINFWS
-418 GGGATAVILPG
+418 GGATAVILPG

-446 GISISIAFA
+446 GISISIALA
-455 LVGTLLFGIG
+455 MIGTLVFGIG
-465 QKDSKIA
+465 SKPKADDTTIVSA
-472 TQAVNPEKLDVV
+472 TKLDVK
-484 PFTDGE
+484 PFAKGE
-490 ILPLEKVNDAVFST
+490 VVELNKVNDAVFST
-504 GVMGPGFAVQPNQGK
+504 GVMGNGFAIVPTEGK
-519 VLAPFN
+519 VFAPFA

-538 GLRSDNGVEVLIH
+538 GLRSDNGVEVLVH
-551 IGLETVNLK
+551 IGLDTVNLK
-560 GQHFKVLIKE
+560 GEHFNVRIKE
-570 GDTVEAGQALVEFD
+570 GDTIEAGQLLVEFD

-591 GYDTVIPFI
+591 GYDTIIPFI
-600 VTNSVEFKN
+600 VTNGAEFAQVTPKL
-609 VSVNLDKKPIEIALI
+609 SSDSIEFALA

>member
-1 MISLNLG
+1 
-8 KMLNILGGLE
+8 
-18 MSNNKETAK
+18 MSSNKETAK

-38 TFMTHCATRLRLNVV
+38 TFMTHCATRLRMNVADE
-53 NESDVD
+53 NKVD
-59 LDALDQVEGVI
+59 LNALDQVSGVI
-70 KSQLKGGQL
+70 KAQIKSGQL
-79 QVIIGARVADVF
+79 QVIIGAKVAQVF
-91 EEAKKLVNLSDEN
+91 EEASKLVSLSDN
-104 VQSTEVKKNV
+104 QVQSTEIKKN
-114 ITRVVEAISGCFGPV
+114 IIARVVEAISGCFGPV

-141 VAAILIA
+141 VAAILTT
-148 LKWVDPTSGTYQVIS
+148 LNLVDPTSGTYQIIS

-183 KFKTHEYLALALAGA
+183 KFKTHEFLAVALAGA
-198 LMYPLIQNGAIN
+198 LMYPTIQNGALQ
-210 AAESGVSSLSFLG
+210 AAETGVNSPSFLG
-223 LPVLFVNYKSTILP
+223 LPVLFVNYKSTIIP

-246 YVYRWVNKIIPDTF
+246 YVYKWVNKLIPDTF

-281 GPLGTYLGQG
+281 GPFGTYLGQG
-291 VASIVS
+291 VAKVVS

-304 VIGALLFGT
+304 VLGALLFGT

-357 TLAVFLLLKK
+357 TLATFFFLKK
-367 KAEKAEALSAGV
+367 KSEKAEALSAGV

-401 IFAMLGGGI
+401 ICAMIAGGI
-410 GAAYINFF
+410 GAAYINFWS
-418 GGGATAVILPG
+418 GGATAVILPG

-446 GISISIAFA
+446 GISISIALA
-455 LVGTLLFGIG
+455 MIGTLVFGIG
-465 QKDSKIA
+465 SKPKADDTTIVSA
-472 TQAVNPEKLDVV
+472 TKLDVK
-484 PFTDGE
+484 PFAKGE
-490 ILPLEKVNDAVFST
+490 VVELNKVNDAVFST
-504 GVMGPGFAVQPNQGK
+504 GVMGNGFAIVPTEGK
-519 VLAPFN
+519 VFAPFA

-538 GLRSDNGVEVLIH
+538 GLRSDNGVEVLVH
-551 IGLETVNLK
+551 IGLDTVNLK
-560 GQHFKVLIKE
+560 GEHFNVRIKE
-570 GDTVEAGQALVEFD
+570 GDTIEAGQLLVEFD

-591 GYDTVIPFI
+591 GYDTIIPFI
-600 VTNSVEFKN
+600 VTNGAEFAQVTPKL
-609 VSVNLDKKPIEIALI
+609 SSDSIEFALA

>member
-1 MISLNLG
+1 
-8 KMLNILGGLE
+8 
-18 MSNNKETAK
+18 MSSNKETAK

-38 TFMTHCATRLRLNVV
+38 TFMTHCATRLRLNVAD
-53 NESDVD
+53 EEKVD
-59 LDALDQVEGVI
+59 LNALDQVPGVI
-70 KSQLKGGQL
+70 KAQVKSGQL
-79 QVIIGARVADVF
+79 QVIIGAKVAEVF
-91 EEAKKLVNLSDEN
+91 EEASKLVSLSDEQ
-104 VQSTEVKKNV
+104 VQSTEIKKN
-114 ITRVVEAISGCFGPV
+114 IIARVVEAISGCFGPV

-141 VAAILIA
+141 VAAILTT
-148 LKWVDPTSGTYQVIS
+148 LKLVDPTSGTYQIIS

-183 KFKTHEYLALALAGA
+183 KFKTHEFLAVALAGA
-198 LMYPLIQNGAIN
+198 LMYPTIQNGALQV
-210 AAESGVSSLSFLG
+210 AETGVKSLSFLG
-223 LPVLFVNYKSTILP
+223 LPVLFVNYKSTIIP

-246 YVYRWVNKIIPDTF
+246 YVYKWVNKLIPDTF

-274 PLELIVI
+274 PLELVAI
-281 GPLGTYLGQG
+281 GPLGTYIGQG
-291 VASIVS
+291 VAKIVT

-304 VIGALLFGT
+304 VLGALLFGT

-357 TLAVFLLLKK
+357 TLATFILLKK
-367 KAEKAEALSAGV
+367 KAEKAEALSAGI

-401 IFAMLGGGI
+401 ICAMIAGGI

-435 YIADNYIHIII
+435 YIADSYIHIII
-446 GISISIAFA
+446 GISISIVLAMI
-455 LVGTLLFGIG
+455 GTLVLGIG
-465 QKDSKIA
+465 QKEVQQSEENTTISA
-472 TQAVNPEKLDVV
+472 TNLEVK
-484 PFTDGE
+484 PFAKGE
-490 ILPLEKVNDAVFST
+490 IVALDAINDAVFST
-504 GVMGPGFAVQPNQGK
+504 GVMGNGFAIIPSEGK
-519 VLAPFN
+519 VYAPFT
-525 GKVTMVFETKHAI
+525 GKVSMVFETKHAI

-551 IGLETVNLK
+551 IGLDTVNLK
-560 GQHFKVLIKE
+560 GEHFKVHIKE
-570 GDTVEAGQALVEFD
+570 GDTIETGQLLVEFN

-591 GYDTVIPFI
+591 GYDTIIPFI
-600 VTNSVEFKN
+600 VTNGAEFAQ
-609 VSVNLDKKPIEIALI
+609 VTPNLSTDSIDFVLA

>member
-1 MISLNLG
+1 
-8 KMLNILGGLE
+8 

-38 TFMTHCATRLRLNVV
+38 TFMTHCATRLRLNVADE
-53 NESDVD
+53 NKVD
-59 LDALDQVEGVI
+59 LNALDQVPGVI
-70 KSQLKGGQL
+70 KAQVKSGQL
-79 QVIIGARVADVF
+79 QVIIGAKVAQVF
-91 EEAKKLVNLSDEN
+91 EEASKLVTLSEDQ
-104 VQSTEVKKNV
+104 VQSTEIKKN
-114 ITRVVEAISGCFGPV
+114 IIARVVEAISGCFGPV

-141 VAAILIA
+141 VAAILTT
-148 LKWVDPTSGTYQVIS
+148 LNLVDPTSGTYQIIS

-183 KFKTHEYLALALAGA
+183 KFKTHEFLAVALAGA
-198 LMYPLIQNGAIN
+198 LMYPTIQNGALQ
-210 AAESGVSSLSFLG
+210 AAETGVNSLSFLG
-223 LPVLFVNYKSTILP
+223 LPVLFVNYKSTIIP

-246 YVYRWVNKIIPDTF
+246 YVYKWVNKLIPDTF

-281 GPLGTYLGQG
+281 GPFGTYIGQG
-291 VASIVS
+291 VAKVVS

-304 VIGALLFGT
+304 VLGALLFGT

-357 TLAVFLLLKK
+357 TLATFFLLKK
-367 KAEKAEALSAGV
+367 KSEKAEALSAGV

-401 IFAMLGGGI
+401 ICAMIAGGI
-410 GAAYINFF
+410 GAAYINFW

-446 GISISIAFA
+446 GISISIVLAMI
-455 LVGTLLFGIG
+455 GTLVLGIG
-465 QKDSKIA
+465 NKAKSDETTIVSA
-472 TQAVNPEKLDVV
+472 TKLDVK
-484 PFTDGE
+484 PFAKGE
-490 ILPLEKVNDAVFST
+490 VVELNKVNDAVFST
-504 GVMGPGFAVQPNQGK
+504 GVMGNGFAIVPTEGK
-519 VLAPFN
+519 VFAPFA

-538 GLRSDNGVEVLIH
+538 GLRSDNGVEVLVH
-551 IGLETVNLK
+551 IGLDTVNLK
-560 GQHFKVLIKE
+560 GEHFNVHIKE
-570 GDTVEAGQALVEFD
+570 GDTIEAGQLLVEFD

-591 GYDTVIPFI
+591 GYDTIIPFI
-600 VTNSVEFKN
+600 VTNGAEFAQVTPKL
-609 VSVNLDKKPIEIALI
+609 SSDSIEFALA

>member
-1 MISLNLG
+1 
-8 KMLNILGGLE
+8 

-38 TFMTHCATRLRLNVV
+38 TFMTHCATRLRLNVADE
-53 NESDVD
+53 NKVD
-59 LDALDQVEGVI
+59 LNALDQVPGVI
-70 KSQLKGGQL
+70 KAQVKSGQL
-79 QVIIGARVADVF
+79 QVIIGAKVAQVF
-91 EEAKKLVNLSDEN
+91 EEASKLVTLSEDQ
-104 VQSTEVKKNV
+104 VQSTEIKKN
-114 ITRVVEAISGCFGPV
+114 IIARVVEAISGCFGPV

-141 VAAILIA
+141 VAAILTT
-148 LKWVDPTSGTYQVIS
+148 LNLVDPTSGTYQIIS

-183 KFKTHEYLALALAGA
+183 KFKTHEFLAVALAGA
-198 LMYPLIQNGAIN
+198 LMYPTIQNGALQ
-210 AAESGVSSLSFLG
+210 AAETGVNSLSFLG
-223 LPVLFVNYKSTILP
+223 LPVLFVNYKSTIIP

-246 YVYRWVNKIIPDTF
+246 YVYKWVNKLIPDTF

-281 GPLGTYLGQG
+281 GPFGTYIGQG
-291 VASIVS
+291 VAKVVS

-304 VIGALLFGT
+304 VLGALLFGT

-357 TLAVFLLLKK
+357 TLATFFLLKK
-367 KAEKAEALSAGV
+367 KSEKAEALSAGV

-401 IFAMLGGGI
+401 ICAMIAGGI
-410 GAAYINFF
+410 GAAYINFWC
-418 GGGATAVILPG
+418 GGATAVILPG

-446 GISISIAFA
+446 GISISIALA
-455 LVGTLLFGIG
+455 MIGTLVLGIG
-465 QKDSKIA
+465 NKAKSDETTIVSA
-472 TQAVNPEKLDVV
+472 TKLDVK
-484 PFTDGE
+484 PFAKGE
-490 ILPLEKVNDAVFST
+490 VVELNKVNDAVFLT
-504 GVMGPGFAVQPNQGK
+504 GVMGNGFAIVPTEGK
-519 VLAPFN
+519 VFAPFA

-538 GLRSDNGVEVLIH
+538 GLRSDNGVEVLVH
-551 IGLETVNLK
+551 IGLDTVNLK
-560 GQHFKVLIKE
+560 GEHFNVHIKE
-570 GDTVEAGQALVEFD
+570 GDTIEAGQLLVEFD

-591 GYDTVIPFI
+591 GYDTIIPFI
-600 VTNSVEFKN
+600 VTNGAEFAQVTPKL
-609 VSVNLDKKPIEIALI
+609 SSDSIEFALA

>member
-1 MISLNLG
+1 
-8 KMLNILGGLE
+8 
-18 MSNNKETAK
+18 MSSNKETAK

-38 TFMTHCATRLRLNVV
+38 TFMTHCATRLRMNVADE
-53 NESDVD
+53 NKVD
-59 LDALDQVEGVI
+59 LNALDQVSGVI
-70 KSQLKGGQL
+70 KAQIKSGQL
-79 QVIIGARVADVF
+79 QVIIGAKVAQVF
-91 EEAKKLVNLSDEN
+91 EEASKLVSLSDN
-104 VQSTEVKKNV
+104 QVQSTEIKKN
-114 ITRVVEAISGCFGPV
+114 IIARVVEAISGCFGPV

-141 VAAILIA
+141 VAAILTT
-148 LKWVDPTSGTYQVIS
+148 LNLVDPTSGTYQIIS

-183 KFKTHEYLALALAGA
+183 KFKTHEFLAVALAGA
-198 LMYPLIQNGAIN
+198 LMYPTIQNGALQ
-210 AAESGVSSLSFLG
+210 AAETGVNSLSFLG
-223 LPVLFVNYKSTILP
+223 LPVLFVNYKSTIIP

-246 YVYRWVNKIIPDTF
+246 YVYKWVNKLIPDTF

-281 GPLGTYLGQG
+281 GPFGTYLGQG
-291 VASIVS
+291 VAKVVS

-304 VIGALLFGT
+304 VLGALLFGT

-357 TLAVFLLLKK
+357 TLATFFFLKK
-367 KAEKAEALSAGV
+367 KSEKAEALSAGV

-401 IFAMLGGGI
+401 ICAMIAGGI
-410 GAAYINFF
+410 GAAYINFWS
-418 GGGATAVILPG
+418 GGATAVILPG

-446 GISISIAFA
+446 GISISIALA
-455 LVGTLLFGIG
+455 MIGTLVFGIS
-465 QKDSKIA
+465 SKPKADDTTIVSA
-472 TQAVNPEKLDVV
+472 TKLDVK
-484 PFTDGE
+484 PFAKGE
-490 ILPLEKVNDAVFST
+490 VVELNKVNDAVFST
-504 GVMGPGFAVQPNQGK
+504 GVMGNGFAIVPTEGK
-519 VLAPFN
+519 VFAPFA

-538 GLRSDNGVEVLIH
+538 GLRSDNGVEVLVH
-551 IGLETVNLK
+551 IGLDTVNLK
-560 GQHFKVLIKE
+560 GEHFNVRIKE
-570 GDTVEAGQALVEFD
+570 GDTIEAGQLLVEFD

-591 GYDTVIPFI
+591 GYDTIIPFI
-600 VTNSVEFKN
+600 VTNGAEFAQVTPKL
-609 VSVNLDKKPIEIALI
+609 SSDSIEFALA

>member
-1 MISLNLG
+1 
-8 KMLNILGGLE
+8 

-38 TFMTHCATRLRLNVV
+38 TFMTHCATRLRLNVADE
-53 NESDVD
+53 NKVD
-59 LDALDQVEGVI
+59 LNALDQVPGVI
-70 KSQLKGGQL
+70 KAQVKSGQL
-79 QVIIGARVADVF
+79 QVIIGAKVAQVF
-91 EEAKKLVNLSDEN
+91 EEASKLVTLSEDQ
-104 VQSTEVKKNV
+104 VQSTEIKKN
-114 ITRVVEAISGCFGPV
+114 IIARVVEAISGCFGPV

-141 VAAILIA
+141 VAAILTI
-148 LKWVDPTSGTYQVIS
+148 LNLVDTTSGTYQIIS

-183 KFKTHEYLALALAGA
+183 KFKTHEFLAVALAGA
-198 LMYPLIQNGAIN
+198 LMYPTIQNGALQ
-210 AAESGVSSLSFLG
+210 AAETGVNSLSFLG
-223 LPVLFVNYKSTILP
+223 LPVLFVNYKSTIIP

-246 YVYRWVNKIIPDTF
+246 YVYKWVNKLIPDTF

-281 GPLGTYLGQG
+281 GPFGTYIGQG
-291 VASIVS
+291 VAKVVS

-304 VIGALLFGT
+304 VLGALLFGT

-357 TLAVFLLLKK
+357 TLATFFLLKK
-367 KAEKAEALSAGV
+367 KSEKAEALSAGV

-401 IFAMLGGGI
+401 ICAMIAGGI
-410 GAAYINFF
+410 GAAYINFW

-446 GISISIAFA
+446 GISISIALA
-455 LVGTLLFGIG
+455 MIGTLVLGIG
-465 QKDSKIA
+465 NKAKSDETTIVSA
-472 TQAVNPEKLDVV
+472 TKLDVK
-484 PFTDGE
+484 PFAKGE
-490 ILPLEKVNDAVFST
+490 VVELNKVNDAVFLT
-504 GVMGPGFAVQPNQGK
+504 GVMGNGFAIVPTEGK
-519 VLAPFN
+519 VFAPFA

-538 GLRSDNGVEVLIH
+538 GLRSDNGVEVLVH
-551 IGLETVNLK
+551 IGLDTVNLK
-560 GQHFKVLIKE
+560 GEHFNVHIKE
-570 GDTVEAGQALVEFD
+570 GDTIEAGQLLVEFD

-591 GYDTVIPFI
+591 GYDTIIPFI
-600 VTNSVEFKN
+600 VTNGAEFAQVTPKL
-609 VSVNLDKKPIEIALI
+609 SSDSIEFALA

>member
-1 MISLNLG
+1 
-8 KMLNILGGLE
+8 

-38 TFMTHCATRLRLNVV
+38 TFMTHCATRLRLNVADE
-53 NESDVD
+53 NKVD
-59 LDALDQVEGVI
+59 LNALDQVPGVI
-70 KSQLKGGQL
+70 KAQVKSGQL
-79 QVIIGARVADVF
+79 QVIIGAKVAQVF
-91 EEAKKLVNLSDEN
+91 EEASKLVTLSEDQ
-104 VQSTEVKKNV
+104 VQSTEIKKN
-114 ITRVVEAISGCFGPV
+114 IIARVVEAISGCFGPV

-141 VAAILIA
+141 VAAILTT
-148 LKWVDPTSGTYQVIS
+148 LNLVDPTSGTYQIIS

-183 KFKTHEYLALALAGA
+183 KFKTHEFLAVALAGA
-198 LMYPLIQNGAIN
+198 LMYPTIQNGALQ
-210 AAESGVSSLSFLG
+210 ADETGVNSLSFLG
-223 LPVLFVNYKSTILP
+223 LPVLFVNYKSTIIP

-246 YVYRWVNKIIPDTF
+246 YVYKWVNKLIPDTF

-281 GPLGTYLGQG
+281 GPFGTYIGQG
-291 VASIVS
+291 VAKVVS

-304 VIGALLFGT
+304 VLGALLFGT

-357 TLAVFLLLKK
+357 TLATFFLLKK
-367 KAEKAEALSAGV
+367 KSEKAEALSAGV

-401 IFAMLGGGI
+401 ICAMIAGGI
-410 GAAYINFF
+410 GAAYINFW

-446 GISISIAFA
+446 GISISIALA
-455 LVGTLLFGIG
+455 MIGTLVLGIG
-465 QKDSKIA
+465 NKAKSDETTIVSA
-472 TQAVNPEKLDVV
+472 TKLDVK
-484 PFTDGE
+484 PFAKGE
-490 ILPLEKVNDAVFST
+490 VVELNKVNDAVFST
-504 GVMGPGFAVQPNQGK
+504 GVMGNGFAIVPTEGK
-519 VLAPFN
+519 VFAPFA

-538 GLRSDNGVEVLIH
+538 GLRSDNGVEVLVH
-551 IGLETVNLK
+551 IGLDTVNLK
-560 GQHFKVLIKE
+560 GEHFNVHIKE
-570 GDTVEAGQALVEFD
+570 GDTIEAGQLLVEFD

-591 GYDTVIPFI
+591 GYDTIIPFI
-600 VTNSVEFKN
+600 VTNGAEFAQVTPKL
-609 VSVNLDKKPIEIALI
+609 SSDSIEFALA